1 MAEITNHLTEEE
13 LSELRA
19 EARRRDVAVERLAHD
34 VLVEG
39 VVARRQRRNVAN

>member
-1 MAEITNHLTEEE
+1 MAEITIDFAEEE

-19 EARRRDVAVERLAHD
+19 EARRRGVAVERLAHD

-39 VVARRQRRNVAN
+39 VMARRQRRNAAG